1 MTLGFDVSC
10 YGTIVGDLPRRM
22 GHFRRQATDWHD
34 APARLTAL
42 EWFPRTRPAEEGVGR
57 DAGKD
62 GEEAPHGEKL
72 RQLLYFV
79 AGVLGYTRVYACALY
94 IN

>member
-1 MTLGFDVSC
+1 MGFEVSC

-22 GHFRRQATDWHD
+22 GHVRRQATDWHD

-62 GEEAPHGEKL
+62 GEERRTRKIAT
-72 RQLLYFV
+72 V
-79 AGVLGYTRVYACALY
+79 AVSWSWGSGVHACVCLCVGY
-94 IN
+94 